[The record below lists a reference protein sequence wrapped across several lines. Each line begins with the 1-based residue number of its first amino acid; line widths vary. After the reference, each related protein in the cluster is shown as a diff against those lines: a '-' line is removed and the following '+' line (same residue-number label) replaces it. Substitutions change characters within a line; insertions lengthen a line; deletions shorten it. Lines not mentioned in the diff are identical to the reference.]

1 MARLGA
7 ALMAGSSAMSRDV
20 NGEEI
25 GRDTL
30 A

>member
-1 MARLGA
+1 MARSGA

-20 NGEEI
+20 NGEQIE
-25 GRDTL
+25 REML